1 MAANNPSSEES
12 KQFIE
17 EGYDKSAEKYLE
29 WSRSRPV
36 SMQHR
41 LELVEKLYT
50 HLGVSGNA
58 GDDPSRELKVLELGC
73 GAGEPVT
80 LALASKPAIGTVT
93 ANDISKTQLD
103 MLSESLSKL
112 DDSSAGKKVK
122 LAHGD
127 MTQLEFPLKSLDAVI
142 AFYSIIHLS
151 PDEQVE
157 MIGHIHRW
165 LRSGSGYLLASFG
178 ADESAGTTY
187 DDWLGMKSYWSS
199 HGIEKSLKLVEDAD
213 FEVLWKDVNQ
223 NPDDAPFL
231 WDDALEQSLF
241 APQPGQTPYDLEYH
255 QLDLWP
261 TGVDLPKPWASV
273 PEDLRRRTNGILT
286 LKMRMTAEDVA
297 LFPNLK
303 VIVRMGVGYDRLD
316 RVALAKHNVIVCNV
330 PDYGTSE
337 IADHAMG
344 LVLSLRRG
352 ILLHH
357 ERQRATPP
365 ASWNYI
371 NSPLVAR
378 LQNKTFGVF
387 GLGRIGTA
395 AALRAKAFG
404 FNVLFYDPYL
414 PNGVDKSLALERT
427 KDVRDLFRRSEVL
440 SLHAP
445 CTRETRGMVGYDL
458 LSLLPRGAVLVNTA
472 RGEIVDLD
480 GVQRCLQEGILAGA
494 GLDVLPEEPIPED
507 DVHPLI
513 RAYRSKEPWLE
524 GRMVITCHTAFYS
537 PESFVDIRVK
547 SAETMRSVLIDGIA
561 SNVIL
566 PEME

>member
-1 MAANNPSSEES
+1 MAQDGGAAHN
-12 KQFIE
+12 
-17 EGYDKSAEKYLE
+17 
-29 WSRSRPV
+29 SRHV
-36 SMQHR
+36 VVQ
-41 LELVEKLYT
+41 VDGLY
-50 HLGVSGNA
+50 
-58 GDDPSRELKVLELGC
+58 P
-73 GAGEPVT
+73 
-80 LALASKPAIGTVT
+80 
-93 ANDISKTQLD
+93 
-103 MLSESLSKL
+103 
-112 DDSSAGKKVK
+112 
-122 LAHGD
+122 
-127 MTQLEFPLKSLDAVI
+127 
-142 AFYSIIHLS
+142 
-151 PDEQVE
+151 
-157 MIGHIHRW
+157 
-165 LRSGSGYLLASFG
+165 
-178 ADESAGTTY
+178 
-187 DDWLGMKSYWSS
+187 
-199 HGIEKSLKLVEDAD
+199 
-213 FEVLWKDVNQ
+213 
-223 NPDDAPFL
+223 
-231 WDDALEQSLF
+231 DDALEQSLF
-241 APQPGQTPYDLEYH
+241 APHPGDNPYDLEYH

-261 TGVDLPKPWASV
+261 TGVDLPKPWSSI
-273 PEDLRRRTNGILT
+273 PEELRQRTHGILT

-316 RVALAKHNVIVCNV
+316 RVALAKQNVTVCNV

-395 AALRAKAFG
+395 VALRAKAFG
-404 FNVLFYDPYL
+404 FNVLFYDPCL

-507 DVHPLI
+507 NVHPLI
-513 RAYRSKEPWLE
+513 QAYRAKETWLE

-537 PESFVDIRVK
+537 PESFIDIRVK
-547 SAETMRSVLIDGIA
+547 SAETMRSVLIDGVA